1 MVSMFYCPKW
11 GHTQL
16 VLSFMSYGTIRLR
29 ENGGRTCDWIVTG
42 KICSKKGGIRFE
54 DFKGR
59 LTKGSEQLKHRVSLE
74 KDKQDLA
81 FSVHKFTCNDLPLYV
96 AFALLK
102 DQNFLLAEESFS
114 IKAVSTC

>member
-1 MVSMFYCPKW
+1 MFYCPKW